1 MYLISSH
8 SRQHFRKVKDAA
20 MSRNNHMQLDKITL
34 IKWVDKVMQQSLI
47 KKIST
52 LNLGPQV
59 YGLSIP
65 K

>member
-1 MYLISSH
+1 
-8 SRQHFRKVKDAA
+8 
-20 MSRNNHMQLDKITL
+20 MQLDKITL